1 MFTADRGQPGCME
14 TVQDTDAP
22 DLRQTPGGWLAVAVD
37 SPKVAVVADTRD
49 EALARFRAERAE
61 WRQLIAQAQRERAS
75 DGG

>member
-1 MFTADRGQPGCME
+1 ME
-14 TVQDTDAP
+14 TAQDVDVP

-49 EALARFRAERAE
+49 GALERFRAERAE
-61 WRQLIAQAQRERAS
+61 WRRLIAQAQQKRAA